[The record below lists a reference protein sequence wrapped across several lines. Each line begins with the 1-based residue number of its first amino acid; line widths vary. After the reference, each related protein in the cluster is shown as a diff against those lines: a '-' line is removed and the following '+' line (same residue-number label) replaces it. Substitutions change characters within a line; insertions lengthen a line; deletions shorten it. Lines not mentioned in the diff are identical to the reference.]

1 MNYEESLNYI
11 HSVNWMGSKPGLSR
25 TTHLLEKLGNPH
37 KGLKFIHIA
46 GTNGKGSTASM
57 LSSILTRAGYKTGLY
72 TSPYINRF
80 NERMRVNGID
90 ITDEEVAE
98 LATLMK
104 PLTDEM
110 TEDRPTEFETITG
123 MAMEFFKRRQVDIV
137 ILEVGLGGLLDS
149 TNVIDPPELAI
160 ITAMGYD
167 HTKELGE
174 TMTEIAG
181 EKGGII
187 KENCDVVIYGQ
198 DPEAESVFRRIAAEK
213 SATIYKPD
221 FSKITAKSCD
231 LDGQTFDYADR
242 KDLRI
247 PLIGSYQL
255 KNTSVVLTAVDVL
268 RSKGW
273 NIPEE
278 VVREGLANTFWPARF
293 EVLSKDPV
301 FIVDGGHNP
310 HGITGTA
317 ESLRK
322 LFPDRKFIFVTG
334 VMADKDVEKILG
346 LIVPIAERFITVCP
360 DNPRAMKAD
369 VLAERIKAL
378 GVDAQP
384 AETVAAGVAK
394 AIEIA
399 GKDGIVCALGSLYM
413 SGDIRQCF
421 PNAR

>member
-123 MAMEFFKRRQVDIV
+123 MAMEFFRRRAVDIV

-167 HTKELGE
+167 HTRELGE

-198 DPEAESVFRRIAAEK
+198 DQEAESVFRRIAAEK
-213 SATIYKPD
+213 NATIYKPD
-221 FSKITAKSCD
+221 FDKITAKSCD
-231 LDGQTFDYADR
+231 LDGQTFDYGDR

-273 NIPEE
+273 DIPED

-322 LFPDRKFIFVTG
+322 LFPGRKFTFVTG

-346 LIVPIAERFITVCP
+346 LIVPLAERFITVCP

-369 VLAERIKAL
+369 VLAGRIRAL

-384 AETVAAGVAK
+384 AETVAAGVK
-394 AIEIA
+394 QAIDIA
-399 GKDGIVCALGSLYM
+399 GKDGVVCALGSLYM

>member
-98 LATLMK
+98 LATLLK
-104 PLTDEM
+104 PFTDEM

-123 MAMEFFKRRQVDIV
+123 MAMEFFKRREVDIV

-198 DPEAESVFRRIAAEK
+198 DPEAESVFRKIAAEK

-221 FSKITAKSCD
+221 FDKITAKSCD

-247 PLIGSYQL
+247 PLIGSYQT
-255 KNTSVVLTAVDVL
+255 KNTAVVLTAVDVL

-273 NIPEE
+273 NLPED

-293 EVLSKDPV
+293 EVLSKEPV

-322 LFPDRKFIFVTG
+322 LFPDKKFTFVTG

-369 VLAERIKAL
+369 VLAGRIRAL